1 MLNTNQLTV
10 KGGDKMKDKIALR
23 MMRCPKCGNK
33 HIDEFDGDTYW
44 FLCRDCG
51 YNCPVYY
58 DEAEA
63 ITAFCNGVIRRDI
76 TPAN

>member
-1 MLNTNQLTV
+1 MP
-10 KGGDKMKDKIALR
+10 DKIALR

-33 HIDEFDGDTYW
+33 HIEEFEGDAYW
-44 FLCRDCG
+44 LLCHDCG

-63 ITAFCNGVIRRDI
+63 ITAFCKGIIRRDI
-76 TPAN
+76 DVEGR